1 MIRRLLPTIAGV
13 SVLFLVI
20 AVALTNRAVHAQVS
34 MTVTGLP
41 DKGLI
46 LIGPA
51 DPRFDKLLKGLLANE
66 TTPELD
72 ALRPYSVILHNDSRQ
87 TVVAYA
93 LRWEYT
99 NPNGKRVHVDL
110 SDGQITRL
118 MDGVIRK
125 TPTEYDKVGAG
136 IDPRSWV
143 VATPSTVLKTS
154 SGAGDRAKD
163 ANYQDFLQKLV
174 TRFSQGQDVSITLDG
189 AFFEDGSFVGP
200 NRSHLF
206 ENFTAEVL
214 AKQAF
219 VQQVV
224 VAAQR
229 GQSMDDVAR
238 EIQTSLPDSLAK
250 PTLASDGTMRGD
262 EQYYRY
268 KYASRFLLI
277 YHNSGQESALAWAK
291 THLIQNPP
299 KLRNLNA
306 EEAKP

>member
-1 MIRRLLPTIAGV
+1 MIRRLLPPIAGV

-20 AVALTNRAVHAQVS
+20 AVAMTSRAVHAQVS

-51 DPRFDKLLKGLLANE
+51 DPRFDKLLKGLLGDE

-72 ALRPYSVILHNDSRQ
+72 ALRPYSVILHNNSSQ

-99 NPNGKRVHVDL
+99 RPTGKRVHVDL

-118 MDGVIRK
+118 MDGATRK
-125 TPTEYDKVGAG
+125 TPTEYDKVGPG
-136 IDPRSWV
+136 IDPHSWA
-143 VATPSTVLKTS
+143 VATPPTVLKTS
-154 SGAGDRAKD
+154 SGARDRAKD

-174 TRFSQGQDVSITLDG
+174 TRFGQGQDVSITLDG

-200 NRSHLF
+200 NKTHLF
-206 ENFTAEVL
+206 ENFTTEVL
-214 AKQAF
+214 AKQNF

-224 VAAQR
+224 VAAQQGR
-229 GQSMDDVAR
+229 SMDDVAR
-238 EIQTSLPDSLAK
+238 ELRASLPDSPAK
-250 PTLASDGTMRGD
+250 PTLASDGTIRGD

-268 KYASRFLLI
+268 EYASRFLSI
-277 YHNSGQESALAWAK
+277 YRNAGQESALGWAK
-291 THLIQNPP
+291 SHLIQNPP
-299 KLRNLNA
+299 KLRNLNS
-306 EEAKP
+306 EETNP